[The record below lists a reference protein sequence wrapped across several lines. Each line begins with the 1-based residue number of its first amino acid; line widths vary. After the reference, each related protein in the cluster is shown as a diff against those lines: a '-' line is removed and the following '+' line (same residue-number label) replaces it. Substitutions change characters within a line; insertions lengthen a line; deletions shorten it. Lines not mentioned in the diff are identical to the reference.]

1 MRVALS
7 RDQSAQLEHANRD
20 AIGKSSCME
29 GNGNSAVSEIQ
40 REKEI
45 MKMIWKFAMAGVLA
59 ILVSGRAIGQE
70 GQSAPHD
77 AVLYAPHNAV
87 LYGFGNASD
96 LSTLAEG
103 PVKETCS
110 HAAPAES
117 SSATKATNPPTED
130 EEAKLADKVA
140 KQLEKK
146 LAKKMPVLVAP
157 PDTPAAGSLVITGCF
172 MGADSGNA
180 AKRLVG
186 LGLGASHL
194 SAHVRVFYVGASGPV
209 PVDEF
214 DLAVKGSKKLP
225 PLGAAGLA
233 FNAVSEKNETLQADA
248 KRLADGIL
256 KKLKKDQRNEPSPF
270 VNLSSI

>member
-1 MRVALS
+1 MR
-7 RDQSAQLEHANRD
+7 
-20 AIGKSSCME
+20 
-29 GNGNSAVSEIQ
+29 
-40 REKEI
+40 
-45 MKMIWKFAMAGVLA
+45 WKFAMAVVLA
-59 ILVSGRAIGQE
+59 ILVSGSAIAQE
-70 GQSAPHD
+70 GQSVLRD

-87 LYGFGNASD
+87 LYGFANVSD

-110 HAAPAES
+110 QAAPAES
-117 SSATKATNPPTED
+117 SSGPKSTKPPTED
-130 EEAKLADKVA
+130 QEAKLADNVT
-140 KQLEKK
+140 KQLEKR
-146 LAKKMPVLVAP
+146 LAKMMPVIVAP
-157 PDTPAAGSLVITGCF
+157 PDTPSGGSLVITGCS
-172 MGADSGNA
+172 MGADAGNA

-194 SAHVRVFYVGASGPV
+194 SAHIRTYTSVLHRTSGPV